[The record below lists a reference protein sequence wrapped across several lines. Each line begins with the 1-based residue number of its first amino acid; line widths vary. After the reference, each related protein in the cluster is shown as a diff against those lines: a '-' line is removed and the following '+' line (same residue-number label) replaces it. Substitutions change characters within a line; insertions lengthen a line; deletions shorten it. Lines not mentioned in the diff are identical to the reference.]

1 MECPH
6 ARETCD
12 GCMREVHARC
22 PVPRVLLL
30 LRCCSWRCSD
40 AARESVWLCGVCE
53 SDERERERVRGR
65 DLQSCVRSSGRAH
78 NRRAERRRSERSGGE
93 RDVRSACA
101 CPWRWLI
108 RLIAHPPGRA
118 LSLSCR
124 VNIIILR
131 GFRWAAASCVETH
144 RRRSADCVEILQPTH
159 AQCIQSTEIRVR
171 DGLLEIG
178 V

>member
-1 MECPH
+1 MRAMDCHGVPSC
-6 ARETCD
+6 ARD
-12 GCMREVHARC
+12 MRRVHARGAREM
-22 PVPRVLLL
+22 PRPAGLLL

-144 RRRSADCVEILQPTH
+144 RRRSADCVEILQRTH
-159 AQCIQSTEIRVR
+159 AQCIQRSES
-171 DGLLEIG
+171 EMEC
-178 V
+178 